1 MQRAIF
7 VLSAGCLI
15 GTCGVAPAE
24 EIELGEIL
32 VTAGR
37 TPAYSATVGRA
48 HTIIDEKQI
57 EQSQARY
64 VADILR
70 QVPGVAVSR
79 TGNVGGLT
87 QVRIRGAEGNHV
99 LVLIDGVEA
108 GEVSQG
114 EFDFGSLLATDIERI
129 EILRGPQSAFYGS
142 NATAGVISI
151 ITKRGRRGGWNARLQ
166 SEGGTD
172 ATALISALVSGGTER
187 MDLALSGT
195 FRRNDGYN
203 ISDFGNEKDG
213 DRNGTFNGR
222 VNIDL
227 LENLVFDA
235 NVRYVD
241 RRNEGDRQDFDFP
254 DTPTQG
260 LVVDSDD
267 VSKAKELIAGGGLT
281 WTLFDGAWTH
291 RARGSVN
298 DTARRFFQGGA
309 KSSASEG
316 QRVNASYQN
325 TVRIEAPELLGSV
338 HSLTTG
344 FEFEQ
349 ESFRQRPPV
358 FDPSQLDEKTRTLY
372 GYVGE
377 YKAEF
382 LERFFL
388 TGAARYD
395 DNDRFEDAFTW
406 SVSGAWLFPSTGTR
420 LHSSVGTGITNPT
433 FFEQFGFI
441 PAFFQGNPDLKPES
455 SFGWDVGIEQK
466 FFDGRLIG
474 DVTYFNQDLEDE
486 IQSAFAGGFTTPI
499 NLDGTSKRQGVE
511 VSLTAYPMDG
521 LTLYASYTYTDAKE
535 PSGLIEVRRPKHA
548 ASFYAGYNFLDGRA
562 NVFADLVYNGRMD
575 DLEFVNATPR
585 TRVTLDDYVLLN
597 IGGSYKLTEQ
607 AELYARV
614 ENLFDQ
620 DYQEVFSYNAQGIT
634 GFLGARFTLG
644 GSGS

>member
-1 MQRAIF
+1 MRRMTF
-7 VLSAGCLI
+7 VLSAGCFL
-15 GTCGVAPAE
+15 GASAAALAE

-48 HTIIDEKQI
+48 HTIIDEARI
-57 EQSQARY
+57 ERSQART
-64 VADILR
+64 VADLLR

-79 TGNVGGLT
+79 TGNLGGLT
-87 QVRIRGAEGNHV
+87 QIRVRGAEGNHV

-114 EFDFGSLLATDIERI
+114 EFDFGSLLASDIERI
-129 EILRGPQSAFYGS
+129 EVLRGPQSAFYGS

-151 ITKRGRRGGWNARLQ
+151 ITKRGRRGGWNARFK

-172 ATALISALVSGGTER
+172 ATALISGLVSGGTER
-187 MDLALSGT
+187 MDLALSAA

-203 ISDFGNEKDG
+203 ISDFGDEKDG
-213 DRNGTFNGR
+213 DRNATLNGR
-222 VNIDL
+222 INIDL
-227 LENLVFDA
+227 LENLLFDA

-241 RRNEGDRQDFDFP
+241 RRNEGDRQDFAFP

-260 LVVDSDD
+260 LVIDSDD
-267 VSKAKELIAGGGLT
+267 VSKARELLAGGGLT
-281 WTLFDGAWTH
+281 WILFDGAWTH
-291 RARGSVN
+291 RARGSMN
-298 DTARRFFQGGA
+298 DTSRHFFQDGA

-316 QRVNASYQN
+316 ERVNASYQN
-325 TVRIEAPELLGSV
+325 TVKLEAPDLLGSV

-358 FDPSQLDEKTRTLY
+358 FDPTQLDEKTRVLY

-395 DNDRFEDAFTW
+395 DNDCFRDAFTW
-406 SVSGAWLFPSTGTR
+406 SVSGAWLLPSAGTR
-420 LHSSVGTGITNPT
+420 LHSSVGTGVTNPT

-441 PAFFQGNPDLKPES
+441 PAFFQGNPNLKPER
-455 SFGWDVGIEQK
+455 SFGWDVGVEQK
-466 FFDGRLIG
+466 FFDGLLVG

-486 IQSAFAGGFTTPI
+486 IQSIFAGGFTTPI

-511 VSLTAYPMDG
+511 VSLTAYPLEG

-548 ASFYAGYNFLDGRA
+548 ASVYAGYTFLDGRA

-585 TRVTLDDYVLLN
+585 TRVTLDEFVLLN
-597 IGGSYKLTEQ
+597 VGGSYKLTEQ
-607 AELYARV
+607 AKLYARV
-614 ENLFDQ
+614 ENLLDQ
-620 DYQEVFSYNAQGIT
+620 RYQEVFSYNAQGIT

-644 GSGS
+644 GLGS